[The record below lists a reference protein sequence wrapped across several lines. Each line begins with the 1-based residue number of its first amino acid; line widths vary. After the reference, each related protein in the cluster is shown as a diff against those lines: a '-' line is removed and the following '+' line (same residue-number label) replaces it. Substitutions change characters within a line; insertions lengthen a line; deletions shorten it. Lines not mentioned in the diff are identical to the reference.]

1 MFLENKIPLDAFVKF
16 KSLEKVMIEPDNYK
30 RKRLWILFTFIG
42 IIIIMCLPWTQNIQS
57 TGQLSTLNPIQR
69 PQQINSII
77 AGRISEWRVKDGQIV
92 QKGDTLAVIT
102 EIKED
107 YLDPSQLIRVDEQI
121 KAKDA
126 SIDFYK
132 NKADATS
139 SQAATLETSRIL
151 KLNQLANK
159 IKQYTLLVQSDSIG
173 YLAAEN
179 QLKISEPQLQR
190 QKQLYE
196 AGLKSLVELEQRQ
209 QAYQDALSKKI
220 GAENKFYNSKN
231 ELLNVKIEK
240 AAIQQEYAEK
250 ILKTTGDRFS
260 TLSDMATTQSEV
272 AKLKNQLSNY
282 SIRRGFYIIIAP
294 QSGQVIRTS
303 KAGIGETVKEGDEL
317 MEIVPTVFDEAVEI
331 FILPV
336 DLPLINKGQKVR
348 LQFDG
353 FPAIVF
359 SGWPNSSFGT
369 FGGKIAAIDPSISTN
384 GKFRAWVVPDKNE
397 KPWPTLLN
405 YGSGAKGI
413 ALLKDVPVIYELWR
427 QLNGFPP
434 EYYTSGNSSN
444 NKVTEKKDTKK

>member
-1 MFLENKIPLDAFVKF
+1 MFLENKIPADAFGKF
-16 KSLEKVMIEPDNYK
+16 KSLETVMIEPKGYGRRN
-30 RKRLWILFTFIG
+30 RWIIFTIVG
-42 IIIIMCLPWTQNIQS
+42 LVIVLCLPWTQNIQS
-57 TGQLSTLNPIQR
+57 TGQISTLNPKQR

-77 AGRISEWRVKDGQIV
+77 AGRISEWRVKDGQLV
-92 QKGDTLAVIT
+92 QKGDTLALIT

-126 SIDFYK
+126 SIDFYQ

-139 SQAATLETSRIL
+139 SQAVTLETSRIL

-159 IKQYTLLVQSDSIG
+159 VKQYTLLVQSDSIS
-173 YLAAEN
+173 YLAAQN
-179 QLKISEPQLQR
+179 QLKIADQQLAR
-190 QKQLYE
+190 QKQLYD
-196 AGLKSLVELEQRQ
+196 AGLKSLTEFEQRQ

-231 ELLNVKIEK
+231 ELLNVKIDR
-240 AAIQQEYAEK
+240 AAIDQEYAEK

-260 TLSDMATTQSEV
+260 TLSEMATTQSEI

-282 SIRRGFYIIIAP
+282 SIRRGFYVIIAP

-303 KAGIGETVKEGDEL
+303 KSGIGETVKDGDPL
-317 MEIVPTVFDEAVEI
+317 LEIVPVQFEEAVEI
-331 FILPV
+331 FIDPF
-336 DLPLINKGQKVR
+336 DLPLVNKGQKVR

-359 SGWPNSSFGT
+359 SGWPNSSYGT
-369 FGGKIAAIDPSISTN
+369 FGGKIATVDPSISIN
-384 GKFRAWVVPDKNE
+384 GKFRAWVIPDENE
-397 KPWPTLLN
+397 KPWPTMLS

-427 QLNGFPP
+427 KLNGFPP
-434 EYYTSGNSSN
+434 EYYTSGNNNNNATSSA
-444 NKVTEKKDTKK
+444 KEAKK

>member
-1 MFLENKIPLDAFVKF
+1 MFLENKIPADAFGKF
-16 KSLEKVMIEPDNYK
+16 KSLETVMVEPKGTGRRNK
-30 RKRLWILFTFIG
+30 WIIS
-42 IIIIMCLPWTQNIQS
+42 IIIGVVIVLCLPWTQNIQS
-57 TGQLSTLNPIQR
+57 VGQISTLNPRQR

-77 AGRISEWRVKDGQIV
+77 AGRISEWRVQDGQIV
-92 QKGDTLAVIT
+92 QKGDTLALIT
-102 EIKED
+102 EIKEE
-107 YLDPSQLIRVDEQI
+107 YLDPSQLTRVDEQI

-132 NKADATS
+132 NKAEATN
-139 SQAATLETSRIL
+139 SQAGALETSRVL

-159 IKQYTLLVQSDSIG
+159 IKQYTLLVQSDSIS

-179 QLKISEPQLQR
+179 QFRIAEPQLAR

-196 AGLKSLVELEQRQ
+196 AGLKSLVDLEQRQ

-231 ELLNVKIEK
+231 ELLNIKIDRAGIE
-240 AAIQQEYAEK
+240 QEYAEK

-260 TLSDMATTQSEV
+260 TLSEMATTQSEV

-294 QSGQVIRTS
+294 QTGQVIRTS
-303 KAGIGETVKEGDEL
+303 KAGIGETVKEGDPL
-317 MEIVPTVFDEAVEI
+317 LEIVPVQFEEAVEI
-331 FILPV
+331 FIDPF

-359 SGWPNSSFGT
+359 SGWPNSSYGT
-369 FGGKIAAIDPSISTN
+369 FGGKIATVDPSISVN
-384 GKFRAWVVPDKNE
+384 GKFRAWVIPDETE
-397 KPWPTLLN
+397 KPWPNMLR

-413 ALLKDVPVIYELWR
+413 ALLKDVAVIYELWR
-427 QLNGFPP
+427 KLNGFPP
-434 EYYTSGNSSN
+434 EYYTSGTNNNNTTSN
-444 NKVTEKKDTKK
+444 TKEAKK